1 MSLKKTSNIK
11 TNVAQRIFFIGS
23 LVVFFSVIFFIPR
36 LSVPMGLAYILSLVV
51 RPILPW
57 MYRMGIKRK
66 YSIFIIF
73 LCFLFFFIYPA
84 IKVIPVL
91 EEEMSNVQNYFPRV
105 EVILKEKI
113 QSLKLEVHERTGYVI
128 KDHVLQNAT
137 ESLKNTTQKFLF
149 EIPHLLTS
157 LLEWFFLIPIFLYFF
172 IQEGKSFK
180 KAFLTILPNKYFEK
194 IYFMVHQF
202 DKKIGGYIFAKFVE
216 ANLVG
221 LLIGFGLFFLGFP
234 FASLLGFLAGFTNI
248 IPYLGPILGLA
259 PTLIVL
265 LVAPEYSHLTGPV
278 LILYLVANVIDMI
291 LIFPILV
298 SRIVNLHP
306 IIVIISVIIGS
317 QLMGII
323 GMVISVPVANIIKL
337 LIGEI
342 YRELFPQS
350 LKNE

>member
-1 MSLKKTSNIK
+1 MSLKKSSNIK
-11 TNVAQRIFFIGS
+11 SSLAQRVFFLAS
-23 LVVFFSVIFFIPR
+23 LLVFFSVIFFIPR
-36 LSVPMGLAYILSLVV
+36 LSIPMALAYILSLVI
-51 RPILPW
+51 RPILPL
-57 MYRMGIKRK
+57 MFRMGIKRS
-66 YSIFIIF
+66 YSIIIIF
-73 LCFLFFFIYPA
+73 ICFLLFFIYPS

-91 EEEMSNVQNYFPRV
+91 DQELSNVQTYLPKV
-105 EVILKEKI
+105 EVVLKEKI
-113 QSLKLEVHERTGYVI
+113 LDFKMEVQERTGYVI
-128 KDHVLQNAT
+128 KDQVLQNVT
-137 ESLKNTTQKFLF
+137 ESLKNTIQKFLF
-149 EIPHLLTS
+149 EIPRLITS

-180 KAFLTILPNKYFEK
+180 RAFLTILPNRYFEK

-221 LLIGFGLFFLGFP
+221 LIIGFGLFFLGFP

-265 LVAPEYSHLTGPV
+265 LVAPEYTHLTGPV
-278 LILYLVANVIDMI
+278 LLLYLVANVIDMV

-306 IIVIISVIIGS
+306 IIVVVSVIIGS
-317 QLMGII
+317 QLMGVL
-323 GMVISVPVANIIKL
+323 GMIISVPAANIIKL

>member
-1 MSLKKTSNIK
+1 MALKKSSNI
-11 TNVAQRIFFIGS
+11 AQRIFFIAS
-23 LVVFFSVIFFIPR
+23 IVVFFLVVFFIPR
-36 LSVPMGLAYILSLVV
+36 LSVPMALAYILSLVV
-51 RPILPW
+51 RPILPL
-57 MYRMGIKRK
+57 MFRMGIKRK
-66 YSIFIIF
+66 YSIFIMF
-73 LCFLFFFIYPA
+73 LCFFFFFIYPA
-84 IKVIPVL
+84 MKVAPVL
-91 EEEMSNVQNYFPRV
+91 EEEMANVQNYFPRV
-105 EVILKEKI
+105 EIILKEKI
-113 QSLKLEVHERTGYVI
+113 QNLKFEVKERTGYTI
-128 KDHVLQNAT
+128 KDPALQNVT
-137 ESLKNTTQKFLF
+137 EGIKNTTQKFLF
-149 EIPHLLTS
+149 EIPHLITS
-157 LLEWFFLIPIFLYFF
+157 LLEWFFLIPVFLYFF
-172 IQEGKSFK
+172 LQEGKTFK
-180 KAFLTILPNKYFEK
+180 RAFLTILPNKYFEK

-234 FASLLGFLAGFTNI
+234 FASLLGFLAGFTNV
-248 IPYLGPILGLA
+248 IPYLGPLLGLA

-265 LVAPEYSHLTGPV
+265 LVAPEYSHLAGPV
-278 LILYLVANVIDMI
+278 LILYLVANLIDMV

-306 IIVIISVIIGS
+306 IIVIVSVIIGS
-317 QLMGII
+317 QLMGVV